1 MNPSAV
7 SRVLRFGAF
16 EVDLRAGELHKSG
29 IKIKLQEKPFQVL
42 ALLLE
47 RVGDVVTR
55 EELRQR
61 LWPADTFVDF
71 DHSLGTAI
79 AKLRQALG
87 DSAQNPRFVETVS
100 GRGYRF
106 IAPVTAAG
114 PAPESSS
121 FTSEQPQV
129 EIRQRQSRG
138 HQFAGSI
145 AAGLLGGML
154 LIGIVLSF
162 DIGGSRQWLRR
173 QSNHPIHS
181 LAVLPLQNL
190 SGDPAQD
197 YFADGMTEQLIT
209 NLAQLPNLQTI
220 SHTSVMRYQN
230 PKKQLRQ
237 IGEELNVDGV
247 VEGSVSRSGRHVRV
261 TAQLLDAR
269 TDQHLWAQT
278 YDRDVS
284 DGLTL
289 QAEITRAIADEIEL
303 KLTPQQRSNLTRIS
317 RVDPEV
323 QEAYLQGRYHLNKG
337 SEAEIRKAAEYFR
350 QALAKDPRDAR
361 SYAGLADS
369 FVALDDSYEAPWQT
383 MPNAKEAAQRAVELD
398 ATLAEAHTS
407 LGAVHFLYDWD
418 WPAAEK
424 ELKHAIELNP
434 GSADGHMWY
443 AVFLA
448 QMGRTREAVLEIQRA
463 LRLDPLS
470 LAAHVQAGWVYYLA
484 RNDDEAIAQWHK
496 ALDLEPN
503 FAVVHTSLWA
513 AYLQRSDFSKVL
525 ATLSKEELLEDS
537 PLNLAAL
544 AGSYASAGK
553 RSEAKRIIAKLNAIS
568 SHRYVC
574 PYELGTA
581 HAALGEMDQA
591 ITSLQKA
598 YRMRSS
604 CVPDLK
610 SDPRLMGLRQD
621 PRFQELLDS
630 LRFPE

>member
-16 EVDLRAGELHKSG
+16 EVDLRAGELHKGG

-121 FTSEQPQV
+121 FTSEQHQV

-173 QSNHPIHS
+173 QSNHPVHS

-209 NLAQLPNLQTI
+209 NLAQLPNLHAI
-220 SHTSVMRYQN
+220 SLLTQMSFKNCIVN
-230 PKKQLRQ
+230 AC
-237 IGEELNVDGV
+237 EELDVIC
-247 VEGSVSRSGRHVRV
+247 S
-261 TAQLLDAR
+261 
-269 TDQHLWAQT
+269 
-278 YDRDVS
+278 DRK
-284 DGLTL
+284 TQ
-289 QAEITRAIADEIEL
+289 QAEDLITNPFA
-303 KLTPQQRSNLTRIS
+303 KS
-317 RVDPEV
+317 R
-323 QEAYLQGRYHLNKG
+323 LSKCSRRMK
-337 SEAEIRKAAEYFR
+337 R
-350 QALAKDPRDAR
+350 QAVIIDYRDPNR
-361 SYAGLADS
+361 Y
-369 FVALDDSYEAPWQT
+369 
-383 MPNAKEAAQRAVELD
+383 
-398 ATLAEAHTS
+398 
-407 LGAVHFLYDWD
+407 
-418 WPAAEK
+418 
-424 ELKHAIELNP
+424 
-434 GSADGHMWY
+434 
-443 AVFLA
+443 
-448 QMGRTREAVLEIQRA
+448 
-463 LRLDPLS
+463 RLT
-470 LAAHVQAGWVYYLA
+470 
-484 RNDDEAIAQWHK
+484 IA
-496 ALDLEPN
+496 
-503 FAVVHTSLWA
+503 
-513 AYLQRSDFSKVL
+513 
-525 ATLSKEELLEDS
+525 
-537 PLNLAAL
+537 
-544 AGSYASAGK
+544 
-553 RSEAKRIIAKLNAIS
+553 
-568 SHRYVC
+568 
-574 PYELGTA
+574 
-581 HAALGEMDQA
+581 
-591 ITSLQKA
+591 
-598 YRMRSS
+598 
-604 CVPDLK
+604 
-610 SDPRLMGLRQD
+610 
-621 PRFQELLDS
+621 
-630 LRFPE
+630 